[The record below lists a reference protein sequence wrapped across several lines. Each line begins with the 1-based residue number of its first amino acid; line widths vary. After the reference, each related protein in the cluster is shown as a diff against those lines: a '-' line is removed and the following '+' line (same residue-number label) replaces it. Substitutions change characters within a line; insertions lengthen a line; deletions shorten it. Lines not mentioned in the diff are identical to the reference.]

1 MPEGLIVKALSGY
14 YYVLPDHAKPNDV
27 SIQCRGRGIL
37 RKNEVSPLVGDRVI
51 FTLTDGGEG
60 MVDEIRPRTTE
71 LIRPQVANAD
81 TALLVFAAAEPDL
94 STHLLDKFLV
104 HTEKH
109 QLRTTICISKS
120 DLLQPEEAYKLVKTI
135 DDIRQIYEAI
145 GYSVLTCSAKTGEGK
160 DEILQHLAG
169 KITVFSG
176 QSGVGKSSLINA
188 IIPNMNI
195 ETNEISVRLG
205 RGKHTTRHV
214 ELLPLENGGWVFD
227 TPGFSQLDFAG
238 IETDGLSQCF
248 VEFSQF
254 EDLCKFRG
262 CLHRNEP
269 DCRVIEGV
277 ASGRIAQSRY
287 DHYLIFLQEISERKR
302 RY

>member
-14 YYVLPDHAKPNDV
+14 YYVLPDHAKSSDIP
-27 SIQCRGRGIL
+27 IQCRGRGIL
-37 RKNEVSPLVGDRVI
+37 RKNEVTPLVGDRVI
-51 FTLTDGGEG
+51 YTMTDGGEG
-60 MVDEIRPRTTE
+60 TVDEILPRTTE
-71 LIRPQVANAD
+71 LIRPPVANAD

-104 HTEKH
+104 HTEKAGL
-109 QLRTTICISKS
+109 QTTICISKS
-120 DLLQPEEAYKLVKTI
+120 DLLDPIQSPMLLETMEL
-135 DDIRQIYEAI
+135 IRQKYESI
-145 GYSVLTCSAKTGEGK
+145 GYKVMVCSARSGEGK
-160 DEILQHLAG
+160 EEVLQHLAH
-169 KITVFSG
+169 KLTVFSG

-214 ELLPLENGGWVFD
+214 ELMPLENGGWVFD

-238 IETDGLSQCF
+238 IEVDTLSKYF
-248 VEFSQF
+248 IEFNQS

-269 DCRVIEGV
+269 DCRVIEDV
-277 ASGRIAQSRY
+277 QEGRIAQSRY

>member
-14 YYVLPDHAKPNDV
+14 YYVLPNHSKSSEVP
-27 SIQCRGRGIL
+27 IQCRGRGIL
-37 RKNEVSPLVGDRVI
+37 RKNETSPLVGDRVI
-51 FTLTDGGEG
+51 YTMTDGGEG
-60 MVDEIRPRTTE
+60 TVDEILPRTTQ

-104 HTEKH
+104 HTEKAGL
-109 QLRTTICISKS
+109 QTTICISKS
-120 DLLQPEEAYKLVKTI
+120 DFLDPIEAPLLVETI
-135 DDIRQIYEAI
+135 DNIRRIYEAI
-145 GYSVLTCSAKTGEGK
+145 GYTVLTCSAKTGEGK
-160 DEILQHLAG
+160 EEIVQHLAG

-188 IIPNMNI
+188 IIPNMQL
-195 ETNEISVRLG
+195 ETNEISMRLG

-214 ELLPLENGGWVFD
+214 ELIPLENGGWVFD

-238 IETDGLSQCF
+238 IETDGLGPYF
-248 VEFSQF
+248 VEFNQSD
-254 EDLCKFRG
+254 DLCKFRG
-262 CLHRNEP
+262 CLHHKEP
-269 DCRVIEGV
+269 DCRVIEAV
-277 ASGRIAQSRY
+277 TAGRIAQSRY

>member
-1 MPEGLIVKALSGY
+1 MPEGLIVKALSGF
-14 YYVLPDHAKPNDV
+14 YYVLPDHAKSSEVPV
-27 SIQCRGRGIL
+27 QCRGRGIL
-37 RKNEVSPLVGDRVI
+37 RKNEVTPLVGDRVI
-51 FTLTDGGEG
+51 YTMTDGGEG
-60 MVDEIRPRTTE
+60 SVDEILPRTTE

-104 HTEKH
+104 HTEKANL
-109 QLRTTICISKS
+109 QTTICISKS
-120 DLLQPEEAYKLVKTI
+120 DLLHPVEAPLLLKTI
-135 DDIRQIYEAI
+135 DRIRLIYEAI
-145 GYSVLTCSAKTGEGK
+145 GYTVLTCSAKTGEGK
-160 DEILQHLAG
+160 AEVLQHLAG
-169 KITVFSG
+169 KLTVFSG

-188 IIPNMNI
+188 IIPNMHI
-195 ETNEISVRLG
+195 ETNEISMRLG

-214 ELLPLENGGWVFD
+214 ELMPLENGGWVFD

-238 IETDGLSQCF
+238 IEADGLSQYF
-248 VEFSQF
+248 VEFNQS

-269 DCRVIEGV
+269 DCRVIEDV
-277 ASGRIAQSRY
+277 QAGRIAQSRY

>member
-14 YYVLPDHAKPNDV
+14 YYVLPDQAKSSETP
-27 SIQCRGRGIL
+27 IQCRGRGIL
-37 RKNEVSPLVGDRVI
+37 RKNETAPLVGDRVVY
-51 FTLTDGGEG
+51 TMTDGGEG
-60 MVDEIRPRTTE
+60 TVDEILPRTTE

-81 TALLVFAAAEPDL
+81 TALLVFALAEPDL

-104 HTEKH
+104 HTEKAN
-109 QLRTTICISKS
+109 LNTTICISKS
-120 DLLQPEEAYKLVKTI
+120 DLLLGPEAESLEVIIKK
-135 DDIRQIYEAI
+135 IRQIYEPI
-145 GYSVLTCSAKTGEGK
+145 GYTVLTCSAKTGEGK
-160 DEILQHLAG
+160 EEVLQHLAG

-188 IIPNMNI
+188 IIPNMNL

-214 ELLPLENGGWVFD
+214 ELMPLENGGWVFD

-238 IETDGLSQCF
+238 IETEGLDQYF
-248 VEFSQF
+248 VEFNQM
-254 EDLCKFRG
+254 EERCKFRG

-269 DCRVIEGV
+269 ACIVIQGV
-277 ASGRIAQSRY
+277 HSGRIAQSRY